1 MAEIILHVRNIP
13 CKVVET
19 SLRDTMQEVGLDV
32 SRYEIYLPKKLG
44 RQARYTNFGYGFVT
58 CHGEE
63 DAEAFARTM
72 DGYRFEHIDSRKQLV
87 VEWGNLNA
95 ASRSSESEAHGAMH
109 AAVEASADSGLTS
122 SFATRRSFSVALSPS
137 ESMSVARG
145 SATYP
150 ALDIA
155 LQESSLTWVPRHPG
169 AHEVPPTRLA
179 FDEGSL
185 AHVAVHSGDELANGS
200 SQRFFRFQ

>member
-1 MAEIILHVRNIP
+1 MAAMILHLRHIP
-13 CKVVET
+13 CKVLET
-19 SLRDTMQEVGLDV
+19 DFRAIVQELGLDE
-32 SRYEIYLPKKLG
+32 SRYEVFFPK
-44 RQARYTNFGYGFVT
+44 RARRTRRFNNFGYGFVT
-58 CHGEE
+58 CNGQE